1 MKVTDSARCLHKN
14 KIAALFAG
22 ILIALGLALQCSEML
37 FTRLFAHD
45 GWLFATLFGGIWNI
59 ITSSPSA
66 MQWHQNLYCWPLLL
80 VITGGAILFSRN
92 CKKLSN

>member
-37 FTRLFAHD
+37 FTRLFVHD
-45 GWLFATLFGGIWNI
+45 AWLFTTLFGGIWNI
-59 ITSSPSA
+59 IASSPSA
-66 MQWHQNLYCWPLLL
+66 AQWHQNLYYWPLLL
-80 VITGGAILFSRN
+80 VIIGGAILFSRN